1 MWLMGPFLDIGNIIF
16 FVASLGQM
24 IRSYRNR
31 TNLGSLSSV
40 MLLGYIIASFFFVA
54 CGFISGGY
62 ITTVLGSSNIAFWL
76 LSLYWKRK
84 HGKKELRVKGKRFG
98 RLVCILK
105 LKHKWGYYVGCWNQF
120 CLRCGKQRD
129 KD

>member
-1 MWLMGPFLDIGNIIF
+1 MGPFLDIGNIIF

-31 TNLGSLSSV
+31 KNLASLSSV

-62 ITTVLGSSNIAFWL
+62 ITTILGSSNIIFWL

-84 HGKKELRVKGKRFG
+84 YGENKRKDKHCLW
-98 RLVCILK
+98 RLVCLFR
-105 LKHKWGYYVGCWNQF
+105 KHKWGYYTFNYDQF
-120 CLRCGKQRD
+120 CLRCGTKRD
-129 KD
+129 IK